1 MCNPGAVSVAPKTDV
16 NTVTGNS
23 SSSDHSVKDSTNTE
37 VNIQVTTSFAFLV
50 LCCLIL
56 LLLVVYYLWSKHH
69 HRVLH
74 NRIENLSYLTGHH
87 PNAEVLPLTEVVTV
101 DKQGAVTNNCTN
113 AGQS

>member
-1 MCNPGAVSVAPKTDV
+1 MCNPGALHVEPKTDV
-16 NTVTGNS
+16 KTVTGNS

-50 LCCLIL
+50 LSCLIL
-56 LLLVVYYLWSKHH
+56 LLLVLYYLWSKHH

-87 PNAEVLPLTEVVTV
+87 PEAEVVALTEVVTE
-101 DKQGAVTNNCTN
+101 DKQVVTRNNCTN
-113 AGQS
+113 AGQP

>member
-50 LCCLIL
+50 LCCLML

-69 HRVLH
+69 HRVTVVLDVDEYILC
-74 NRIENLSYLTGHH
+74 REKIEDY
-87 PNAEVLPLTEVVTV
+87 
-101 DKQGAVTNNCTN
+101 
-113 AGQS
+113 